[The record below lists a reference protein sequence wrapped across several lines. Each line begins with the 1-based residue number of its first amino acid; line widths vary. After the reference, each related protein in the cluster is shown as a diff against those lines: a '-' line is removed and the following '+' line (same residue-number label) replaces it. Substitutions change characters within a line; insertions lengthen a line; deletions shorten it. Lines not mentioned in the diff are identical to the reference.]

1 MADQIRWLDGGKAS
15 LRLKLQ
21 LVSSLYTQ
29 DHALGEFFAY
39 SVPPASPDGKPPLFL
54 KTCIASSVPLLYYRW
69 RAC

>member
-29 DHALGEFFAY
+29 DPALGEFFAY
-39 SVPPASPDGKPPLFL
+39 SVPPASPDGKPP
-54 KTCIASSVPLLYYRW
+54 PLSF
-69 RAC
+69 